1 MELGG
6 QLGLQSRHICQ
17 SIQFRSRAP
26 EVYSHPHSTPHKIL
40 MGNHRMGHHHIP
52 INLTS
57 QKVSKATD
65 VEIWKQHAK
74 TEVTKIT

>member
-1 MELGG
+1 
-6 QLGLQSRHICQ
+6 
-17 SIQFRSRAP
+17 
-26 EVYSHPHSTPHKIL
+26 